1 MTSDPTKTALL
12 QPLEPSR
19 EDSMKMFHF
28 KRRAKN
34 LPWLVSMKV
43 FVDVPRHIPP
53 PDPLPP
59 PPPPVS
65 VPPAVEPGGPVG
77 GAAAVTEVNIV
88 FCEAD
93 PPRWQ

>member
-1 MTSDPTKTALL
+1 
-12 QPLEPSR
+12 
-19 EDSMKMFHF
+19 MFLF
-28 KRRAKN
+28 KRRTKN

-77 GAAAVTEVNIV
+77 GAAAVNEVNIV

>member
-1 MTSDPTKTALL
+1 
-12 QPLEPSR
+12 
-19 EDSMKMFHF
+19 
-28 KRRAKN
+28 
-34 LPWLVSMKV
+34 MKV

-59 PPPPVS
+59 PVS
-65 VPPAVEPGGPVG
+65 VPPAVEPGGAVR